1 MQAVAFSQALAAV
14 LDDTGVTFSDVVFV
28 NATDIGSFKS
38 TLQRRRLMQVGL
50 SSYMLK
56 YQRSHTYSSHTA
68 IQQADHWYVWSQR
81 SHQRQ
86 LFATRSLPQVWLCWQ
101 ANSC

>member
-28 NATDIGSFKS
+28 NATDTGSSKS

-50 SSYMLK
+50 
-56 YQRSHTYSSHTA
+56 RSHVLQHQGSCTDHVQQISRPA
-68 IQQADHWYVWSQR
+68 IGARRIGGSIRV
-81 SHQRQ
+81 
-86 LFATRSLPQVWLCWQ
+86 
-101 ANSC
+101 